1 MSAYSSSHLSW
12 RTNHSPSTHSRHPML
27 PARQRS
33 FLMLAVAIVLAACVE
48 PTRLAAAVA
57 SHARAELFGSVDF
70 NVAAVDYTL
79 TSFDVGTLLLSGE
92 TTLVDLVPP
101 NAVAP
106 PIFTFNASFAPDT
119 RFVAAELDR
128 YHPGDPYCPA
138 AAANYNASLGVST
151 SDGGF
156 FGVIGDLA
164 ANHCHARVLVDR
176 RARRYAAF
184 SRSRSRMLSPAHSG
198 VWT

>member
-1 MSAYSSSHLSW
+1 
-12 RTNHSPSTHSRHPML
+12 ML
-27 PARQRS
+27 TAHKRS
-33 FLMLAVAIVLAACVE
+33 LVILAVTGMFAACAE
-48 PTRLAAAVA
+48 PTVPTAVRVPKP
-57 SHARAELFGSVDF
+57 SAELLSSIDF
-70 NVAAVDYTL
+70 NVAAVDYML

-101 NAVAP
+101 NPIVP

-128 YHPGDPYCPA
+128 YNPGDPYCPA

-156 FGVIGDLA
+156 YGVISDLA
-164 ANHCHARVLVDR
+164 ANHCNARVLVDLQSATIR
-176 RARRYAAF
+176 GF
-184 SRSRSRMLSPAHSG
+184 QP
-198 VWT
+198 VP